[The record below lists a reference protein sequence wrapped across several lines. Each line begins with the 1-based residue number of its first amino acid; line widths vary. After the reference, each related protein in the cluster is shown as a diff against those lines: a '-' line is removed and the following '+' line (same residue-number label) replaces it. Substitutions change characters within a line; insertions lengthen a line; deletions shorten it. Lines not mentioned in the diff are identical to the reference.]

1 MNDEM
6 PKYEMPKEDPFDIEG
21 GSGSSEKDID
31 KIIEES
37 EKENIIKEAEYFEIL
52 KKYDIEK
59 MINRIELSGNIDKA
73 EDYIKEMKNSR
84 KNIANYYDLKESYNK
99 KEEMAD
105 DFSEQKV
112 EEKEEL
118 IRKILKD
125 AQINEE
131 KNNMKNLIEKIEDP
145 EILIMIQEE
154 IEAKIKDITK
164 QKEINKEDFNTKRE
178 GIFAKEKLSEEKS
191 EAITS
196 INNLESI
203 LYFTITEKEK
213 RNFNKLVNNV
223 NELAEKNED
232 KEELFEMIE
241 EYIDRKKK
249 VIAGITESTE
259 EKIHRKAIE
268 YVVEQNR
275 IQAMLGK
282 EVEKYEELNRKN

>member
-249 VIAGITESTE
+249 VIAGITEPNE

-268 YVVEQNR
+268 YVIEQNR
-275 IQAMLGK
+275 IQAMLDK
-282 EVEKYEELNRKN
+282 K

>member
-282 EVEKYEELNRKN
+282 EVEK

>member
-1 MNDEM
+1 M

-282 EVEKYEELNRKN
+282 EVEK